1 MRSTTL
7 RQLGTR
13 SILVTTTVTFGQ
25 ASMTFL
31 SSVISADV
39 SSPVASETSSTASA
53 CISVANVLAVCA
65 DRVSPTPG
73 VSIRT
78 RPLSSSARGMPISA
92 RTTCCA
98 AACFVTWSIGTA
110 MRSVGVWKID
120 PPADALRTSAA
131 DGVSACWT
139 KVGTVV
145 VMSSP
150 TAQTGALSNAL
161 TSWLLPCLDSPTTR
175 TRNFGSSCCARF
187 SRSRASRSGLRCVTQ
202 APIVSSSTSSQ
213 GGAIT

>member
-1 MRSTTL
+1 MSRCTHASSSGKPDSVLSRWSPVFAARSRSADETGMSFAGTPARASSARLRSTTA

-13 SILVTTTVTFGQ
+13 SILVTTTVTLGH
-25 ASMTFL
+25 ACMTFL

-78 RPLSSSARGMPISA
+78 SPLSSNARGMPISA
-92 RTTCCA
+92 RTTCCDCA
-98 AACFVTWSIGTA
+98 VACFVTWSIGTA

-120 PPADALRTSAA
+120 PRADALRTSAA

-150 TAQTGALSNAL
+150 TAQTGALSSAL
-161 TSWLLPCLDSPTTR
+161 TS
-175 TRNFGSSCCARF
+175 
-187 SRSRASRSGLRCVTQ
+187 
-202 APIVSSSTSSQ
+202 
-213 GGAIT
+213 